1 MGYAHPVIRPA
12 GIRKSTYCS
21 SLYQHC
27 ETTRRT
33 VHIVNLDPAAEHFDY
48 PAAVDIRELICL
60 DDLMEKLGLG
70 QNGGLIYCKNMV
82 NFLVYTTR
90 LEKESSIQYV
100 LSCIDN
106 CIQFGEDDADVKIKD
121 FDPVED
127 E

>member
-1 MGYAHPVIRPA
+1 
-12 GIRKSTYCS
+12 
-21 SLYQHC
+21 
-27 ETTRRT
+27 
-33 VHIVNLDPAAEHFDY
+33 
-48 PAAVDIRELICL
+48 
-60 DDLMEKLGLG
+60 
-70 QNGGLIYCKNMV
+70 MV

>member
-1 MGYAHPVIRPA
+1 MGYAHLVIGHA

-48 PAAVDIRELICL
+48 PVAVDIRELICL
-60 DDLMEKLGLG
+60 DDRMEELGLG
-70 QNGGLIYCKNMV
+70 QNGGLIYCMDMV
-82 NFLVYTTR
+82 NFIVYTTR

-100 LSCIDN
+100 LSCINN
-106 CIQFGEDDADVKIKD
+106 CIQFGEDDADVKIKN

>member
-70 QNGGLIYCKNMV
+70 QNGGLIYCMKLMILAWST
-82 NFLVYTTR
+82 F
-90 LEKESSIQYV
+90 
-100 LSCIDN
+100 
-106 CIQFGEDDADVKIKD
+106 
-121 FDPVED
+121 
-127 E
+127 